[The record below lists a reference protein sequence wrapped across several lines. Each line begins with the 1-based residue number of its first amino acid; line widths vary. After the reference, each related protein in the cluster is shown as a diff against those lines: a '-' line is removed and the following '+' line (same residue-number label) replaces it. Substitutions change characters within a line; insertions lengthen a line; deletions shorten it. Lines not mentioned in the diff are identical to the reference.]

1 MLLQAGDFSVRRS
14 FHPAIDMYKLMKE
27 SDIPWLDIETGE
39 PVVDS
44 DVVAFGIST
53 EILYTNVLSLINL
66 MKMEL
71 RSRNRSIS
79 DPIILAGGGGLG
91 NPIPLMP
98 FVDVFFMGEA
108 ESGLVELM
116 RVLTSSL
123 SKEEKLKKAANL
135 PGVLVPEY
143 YSGGKIRW
151 NIAKSLSKDAAPVKQ
166 IVPLATVSH
175 DRAVVEIS
183 RGCTRGCRFCQASQ
197 LSRPVRER
205 PFQDILDLINESVES
220 TGWEQAGVLSLSFS
234 DYSELGELLKG
245 FELIEDEKHLRVSQP
260 SLRPDTLPGLTNKRF
275 FKGSLTMAPEAGSER
290 LRKVINKPISH
301 SEIIKAAETASKMG
315 ARGIKLYFMVGLPT
329 ETDEDLLEIA
339 SLADT
344 IASVMG
350 RKRKVTVALSP
361 FVPKPHTPFQWSPQ
375 LPQEELWRRIKFVKE
390 HCTKAKATWNDPRV
404 SVVEYYLCTGDESSQ
419 EILEKAFLKG
429 AIFDAWSDLFRW
441 DIWEPLLPKKSF
453 EFPVDGELPWQFID
467 TGVKIDWLK
476 KEYARSIKAEVLH
489 DCRIIGCTDCGACDG
504 IVPVMPELPD
514 IVSGSREKTDSLAVS
529 KIRLRYHKVGLARF
543 ASHLD
548 MLRMWTR
555 VLRRTGLPVYYSP
568 GFARRMKLVFSQ
580 PIPLGFASE
589 SEYLDFQLTDRCEL
603 STVFQAVKK
612 QLPKGFK
619 VVAMQELTGK
629 YHSPGAL
636 TEVAEYIIDGI
647 ENTETLLNYLKD
659 KKLVISIEK
668 VSEDSVCILSDA
680 TKREARPDR
689 ILEAAS
695 IEWNTIVR
703 KNIYFVDEKGSFVP
717 LLATI

>member
-1 MLLQAGDFSVRRS
+1 
-14 FHPAIDMYKLMKE
+14 MYKLMKE
-27 SDIPWLDIETGE
+27 SDTPWLDMETGE

-53 EILYTNVLSLINL
+53 EILYTNVLSLIDL

-71 RSRNRSIS
+71 RSKNRSIS

-108 ESGLVELM
+108 EAGLVELM
-116 RVLTSSL
+116 QVLCSDTG
-123 SKEEKLKKAANL
+123 KEEKLKKAAGL
-135 PGVLVPEY
+135 PGVLVPEFFDG
-143 YSGGKIRW
+143 SKIRW
-151 NIAKSLSKDAAPVKQ
+151 NIADSLSKETAPVEQ

-175 DRAVVEIS
+175 DRAVVEIA

-205 PFQDILDLINESVES
+205 PYQDILDLINDSVS
-220 TGWEQAGVLSLSFS
+220 CTGWEQAGILSLSFS
-234 DYSELGELLKG
+234 DYSELSDLLVG
-245 FELIEDEKHLRVSQP
+245 FASIEEKKHLRISQP

-301 SEIIKAAETASKMG
+301 SDIIKAAEVASKMG
-315 ARGIKLYFMVGLPT
+315 ARGIKLYFMIGLPT
-329 ETDEDLLEIA
+329 ETEEDLLEIA
-339 SLADT
+339 SLADM

-375 LPQEELWRRIKFVKE
+375 PPQEELWRRIKFVKE
-390 HCTKAKATWNDPRV
+390 HIKKAKVSWNDPRV
-404 SVVEYYLCTGDESSQ
+404 SVVEYLLCTGDESSQ
-419 EILEKAFLKG
+419 DILEKAFLNG
-429 AIFDAWSDLFRW
+429 AIFDGWSDLFRW
-441 DIWEPLLPKKSF
+441 DIWEPLLP
-453 EFPVDGELPWQFID
+453 EENPVFHVDQELPWQFID
-467 TGVKIDWLK
+467 TGVKSDWV
-476 KEYARSIKAEVLH
+476 KEEYFRSLKAEVLD

-504 IVPVMPELPD
+504 IVPVMPELSD
-514 IVSGSREKTDSLAVS
+514 IVSENINKTAPLPVSR
-529 KIRLRYHKVGLARF
+529 IRLRYHKTGLARF

-555 VLRRTGLPVYYSP
+555 VLRRTGLPIYYSP

-589 SEYLDFQLTDRCEL
+589 SEYLDFQLIDGRNLSDVFKAVNVEL
-603 STVFQAVKK
+603 
-612 QLPKGFK
+612 PNGFK
-619 VVAMQELTGK
+619 VVAMQELVGK
-629 YHSPGAL
+629 YRSPGAL
-636 TEVAEYIIDGI
+636 TEVAEYIIDGV
-647 ENTETLLNYLKD
+647 EDMDTLLDYLKEN
-659 KKLVISIEK
+659 KLVISIEK
-668 VSEDSVCILSDA
+668 VSEHSVRMLSDA

-689 ILEAAS
+689 IMQAAE
-695 IEWNTIVR
+695 IEWNMIVR
-703 KNIYFVDEKGSFVP
+703 KNIYFVDEKGSYMP
-717 LLATI
+717 LLATV